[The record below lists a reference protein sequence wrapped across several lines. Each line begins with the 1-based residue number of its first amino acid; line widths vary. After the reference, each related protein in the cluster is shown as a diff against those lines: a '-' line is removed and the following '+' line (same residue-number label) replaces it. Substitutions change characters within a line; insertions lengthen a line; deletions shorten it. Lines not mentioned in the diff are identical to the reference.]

1 MGGKKLKDFE
11 AGLADNADV
20 VVLRKELWQGL
31 LLQVVGSMY
40 RVRAPLGSIL
50 RIPLHALLSGAM
62 LLRQACWSL
71 LNLVGN
77 EYITEFHFASLFH
90 SPLIS
95 TMSSYLRR
103 PPCPRPRGLR
113 ATRAGHA
120 CDYSSVRGA
129 RSWRPRQTR
138 HHCEK

>member
-20 VVLRKELWQGL
+20 VVLRKEVWQGL

-90 SPLIS
+90 SLLIS
-95 TMSSYLRR
+95 TMSSIFV
-103 PPCPRPRGLR
+103 GLLVLGQ
-113 ATRAGHA
+113 AGLGRH
-120 CDYSSVRGA
+120 VRGMRA
-129 RSWRPRQTR
+129 ITLRSAVRG
-138 HHCEK
+138 HGALGKHAIIVE